1 MIMIIIIYAL
11 LCCGKI
17 QIQIQI
23 QIQIFIDTLAA
34 ESRITCYEQKCLK
47 TTKMTHNKSIG
58 TDTHTYTDI
67 Y

>member
-1 MIMIIIIYAL
+1 MLKGAAL
-11 LCCGKI
+11 GHDGRRDAS
-17 QIQIQI
+17 QI

-47 TTKMTHNKSIG
+47 ATNMTHNKSIG
-58 TDTHTYTDI
+58 IDTHTDI